1 MISHAV
7 LIYSVKNRD
16 KAYSVNYVN
25 VLFFQD
31 AEEKNIGTSCTSCLQ
46 ISRYIPIR
54 WIQLLN
60 SLGLGM
66 ISSCFFVDGGGG
78 GGGVRVVTDYLYAHI

>member
-1 MISHAV
+1 M
-7 LIYSVKNRD
+7 
-16 KAYSVNYVN
+16 NYVN

-31 AEEKNIGTSCTSCLQ
+31 AEEKNIGTSCPSCLQ

-66 ISSCFFVDGGGG
+66 MSSCFFVDGGGG
-78 GGGVRVVTDYLYAHI
+78 GGGGLE